1 MVTAQ
6 TTLPHVHQC
15 QHRCPPHPEH
25 ERAERA
31 TRGRKEYP
39 QGHSTKQKWR
49 HTAHNDATDG
59 ASRWCVRH
67 HTPPPPPTTTSPN
80 SKRTPTVRLGAPAQQ
95 ARRVN
100 RELVQRA
107 RHGLDS
113 VHDARRPWP
122 GGEGERRGR
131 LTPTRGDGES
141 GEKGKGTK
149 EDERET
155 RRCHSRRNT
164 GGGMAEQGYPKDA
177 RDGGGVGQ
185 AGHRDAAGD
194 ENVRPTSTQPLRTT
208 IALLSVT
215 LVD

>member
-1 MVTAQ
+1 MVPAQ

-15 QHRCPPHPEH
+15 EHRCPPHPKH
-25 ERAERA
+25 KRAERA
-31 TRGRKEYP
+31 TRGREKYP
-39 QGHSTKQKWR
+39 QRHSTKQKRR
-49 HTAHNDATDG
+49 HTAHNYAEDG
-59 ASRWCVRH
+59 VSLRCVRH
-67 HTPPPPPTTTSPN
+67 HTPTPPPTTTSPH

-95 ARRVN
+95 ARGVN

-131 LTPTRGDGES
+131 LMPTRGDGES
-141 GEKGKGTK
+141 GEKGKGMK

-155 RRCHSRRNT
+155 GSRSRRNA
-164 GGGMAEQGYPKDA
+164 GGGYRRTGIPQRCAGRRGSGAGRRRGCCGRQ
-177 RDGGGVGQ
+177 RCQ
-185 AGHRDAAGD
+185 ADVDAA
-194 ENVRPTSTQPLRTT
+194 SLRTA